1 MTEIFERDC
10 PYYMALGMT
19 YEQYWYGDVHMAR
32 AFYKADRIRQRRMND
47 EAWLYG
53 AYVCKAIEA
62 TICNAF
68 RKSGTPPAEY
78 PKEPVWRDEPDEYE
92 VEQEQMK
99 REEQEAL
106 YAEAY
111 MTNMFLAGQNWGKTK

>member
-1 MTEIFERDC
+1 
-10 PYYMALGMT
+10 MAIGMT

-32 AFYKADRIRQRRMND
+32 AFYKADRLRQKRMND

-53 AYVCKAIEA
+53 AYVARAVEA

-68 RKSGTPPAEY
+68 RVKGTSPTEY
-78 PKEPVWRDEPDEYE
+78 PKEPIWDDSWDID
-92 VEQEQMK
+92 
-99 REEQEAL
+99 REEKTKEREDAEAL

-111 MTNMFLAGQNWGKTK
+111 MTNMMLAGQKWGKTE

>member
-19 YEQYWYGDVHMAR
+19 YDEYWHGDVHMAR
-32 AFYKADRIRQRRMND
+32 AFYKADRLRQKRMND

-53 AYVCKAIEA
+53 AYVGKAIEA

-68 RKSGTPPAEY
+68 RKSGSPPAEY
-78 PKEPVWRDEPDEYE
+78 PKEPIWVEEPEEGAD
-92 VEQEQMK
+92 K
-99 REEQEAL
+99 REQDERDAV
-106 YAEAY
+106 YAQAY
-111 MTNMFLAGQNWGKTK
+111 MMNMFMAGQNWGKPK

>member
-10 PYYMALGMT
+10 PYYMAIGMT

-32 AFYKADRIRQRRMND
+32 DFYKADRIRQKRMND

-53 AYVCKAIEA
+53 AYVGRAIEA

-68 RKSGTPPAEY
+68 RKSGTPPAQY
-78 PKEPVWRDEPDEYE
+78 PKEPIWKDESDEE
-92 VEQEQMK
+92 EEARL
-99 REEQEAL
+99 REEQDAV
-106 YAEAY
+106 YAKAY
-111 MTNMFLAGQNWGKTK
+111 MTNMFMAGQNWGKHK

>member
-10 PYYMALGMT
+10 PYYMAIGMT
-19 YEQYWYGDVHMAR
+19 YDQYWYGDVHMAR
-32 AFYKADRIRQRRMND
+32 AFYEADRIRQKRMND

-53 AYVCKAIEA
+53 AYVCRAIES

-68 RKSGTPPAEY
+68 RKKGSQPVSY
-78 PKEPVWRDEPDEYE
+78 PKEPIWNDEWEGKEPIRD
-92 VEQEQMK
+92 
-99 REEQEAL
+99 EEQEAV

-111 MTNMFLAGQNWGKTK
+111 MMNMVMAGKNWGKHS